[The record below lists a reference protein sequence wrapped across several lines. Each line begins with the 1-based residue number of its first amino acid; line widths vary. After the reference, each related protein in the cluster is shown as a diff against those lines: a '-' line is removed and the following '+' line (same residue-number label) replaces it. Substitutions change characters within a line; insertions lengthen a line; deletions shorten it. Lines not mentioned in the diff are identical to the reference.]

1 MDIYK
6 IVLTGG
12 PCAGK
17 TTVIN
22 QIRKELSKDYYI
34 VTIPET
40 ATELINS
47 GILPDNNKEHTLKFQ
62 EIVLFSQMLKECN
75 ALEYLESLKQNNID
89 FIKQKKGM
97 IILYDRGIMD
107 NRAYLSHQD
116 YNDLLA
122 HNELNELEVMD
133 RYDLVID
140 LISTATTKPE
150 VYGLNGVRYETIE
163 EAAYKDELT
172 SGAWLLH
179 RNLEVVKPTETIK
192 EKIEIVLKH
201 IYDLLNG
208 IYQKEMLEFEVDEEN
223 TDFSYFNINNS
234 RIMNLKTFTLKTYSG
249 LDLIVEKRMY
259 NGNISFILKRIDL
272 SSDVPKILESFPID
286 YDTYSEILTTSF
298 LKDIKEVGILKF
310 IHKGNVF
317 TLIKDSESLKLVTTP
332 DNINEIPNNIVLKKQ
347 KIFTK

>member
-179 RNLEVVKPTETIK
+179 RNL
-192 EKIEIVLKH
+192 
-201 IYDLLNG
+201 
-208 IYQKEMLEFEVDEEN
+208 
-223 TDFSYFNINNS
+223 
-234 RIMNLKTFTLKTYSG
+234 
-249 LDLIVEKRMY
+249 
-259 NGNISFILKRIDL
+259 
-272 SSDVPKILESFPID
+272 
-286 YDTYSEILTTSF
+286 
-298 LKDIKEVGILKF
+298 
-310 IHKGNVF
+310 
-317 TLIKDSESLKLVTTP
+317 
-332 DNINEIPNNIVLKKQ
+332 
-347 KIFTK
+347 

>member
-1 MDIYK
+1 
-6 IVLTGG
+6 
-12 PCAGK
+12 
-17 TTVIN
+17 
-22 QIRKELSKDYYI
+22 
-34 VTIPET
+34 
-40 ATELINS
+40 
-47 GILPDNNKEHTLKFQ
+47 
-62 EIVLFSQMLKECN
+62 
-75 ALEYLESLKQNNID
+75 
-89 FIKQKKGM
+89 
-97 IILYDRGIMD
+97 
-107 NRAYLSHQD
+107 
-116 YNDLLA
+116 
-122 HNELNELEVMD
+122 
-133 RYDLVID
+133 
-140 LISTATTKPE
+140 
-150 VYGLNGVRYETIE
+150 
-163 EAAYKDELT
+163 
-172 SGAWLLH
+172 
-179 RNLEVVKPTETIK
+179 
-192 EKIEIVLKH
+192 
-201 IYDLLNG
+201 
-208 IYQKEMLEFEVDEEN
+208 MLEFEVDEEN